1 MTSWFCKKRPSG
13 IHILTSDSGFINNQI
28 GIEFLKHYIENSD
41 AGFDANWKLMFI
53 NNHENHCTHEF
64 MILVNNNHIC
74 SYTLIPHLI
83 HCMQF
88 LNVGI
93 FQIYRHWHDVVIRK
107 TIATSLIEYMILRFL
122 KNFSKIR
129 INVFKPSTIQHA
141 FQKSNMWFINTEM
154 CIKQFFKSSLFH
166 RIYL

>member
-93 FQIYRHWHDVVIRK
+93 FQIYRH
-107 TIATSLIEYMILRFL
+107 
-122 KNFSKIR
+122 
-129 INVFKPSTIQHA
+129 
-141 FQKSNMWFINTEM
+141 
-154 CIKQFFKSSLFH
+154 
-166 RIYL
+166 